1 MHIQRKRNAVFSHY
15 AKENSAFP
23 TDEFAVHF
31 YVWTNSNECRT
42 EQAEKAQ
49 NKERT
54 MYQERY
60 GDISIPYVIRMPIKR
75 CHKPTF
81 PLVSLHFCCPPRAH
95 SSGCLYYTHTSLA
108 LRDRGQLSPGGS
120 VAPVLI
126 GHCNGT
132 KRSLACLQ
140 MHAHTGPYLGS
151 LSHLNSAVINILMNI
166 CTGTLSRFFT
176 SHSY

>member
-1 MHIQRKRNAVFSHY
+1 MNKLNKF
-15 AKENSAFP
+15 
-23 TDEFAVHF
+23 
-31 YVWTNSNECRT
+31 RT

-60 GDISIPYVIRMPIKR
+60 GDISIPCVIRMPINGCQKL
-75 CHKPTF
+75 TF
-81 PLVSLHFCCPPRAH
+81 PLVSLHFCCPPRTH
-95 SSGCLYYTHTSLA
+95 GSGSLYYTHTSLG
-108 LRDRGQLSPGGS
+108 LRDRGQLSPGGG

-140 MHAHTGPYLGS
+140 THTHTGLYLRVFHMS
-151 LSHLNSAVINILMNI
+151 SYVINILMNI
-166 CTGTLSRFFT
+166 CMGSWSYFVPFPVVHSNLLIFSRAKQISLSRNASRTLSLR
-176 SHSY
+176 